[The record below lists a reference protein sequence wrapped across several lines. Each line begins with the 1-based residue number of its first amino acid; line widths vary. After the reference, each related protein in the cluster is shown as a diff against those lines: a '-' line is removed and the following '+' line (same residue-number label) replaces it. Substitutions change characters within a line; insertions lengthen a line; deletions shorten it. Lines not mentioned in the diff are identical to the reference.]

1 MSNSSEESPLR
12 SLPDLIPRLRRVET
26 FAAVI
31 RALERGDSGTIDGA
45 WGSSSALA
53 TAAIADALHA
63 AVVRPARGV
72 ASVAEPART
81 LLVVTPRLSDVDDV
95 LADLASYLNE
105 PPAVFPA
112 WETLPQEQSVSDPIF
127 GARLQLLNEVES
139 SNPPRIIVAS
149 LPALLQPV
157 PDAAERRQGTRRIV
171 VGESLDLEAF
181 LKWLVERGFERQSAI
196 ERPGEFSVHGGILDV
211 YSPGASEPIRI
222 ELFGDEIE
230 SIRTFDPETQRKT
243 GELQEAAV
251 TAVAAASRS
260 DSASGGRQPPDVS
273 AGNGSDDDEGR
284 HQGADATRSP
294 VSGGGQFVHSLPP
307 GSWVVLHE
315 PQELVEEGKHYLSR
329 LNNPRGLFSVSSA
342 IEACTRRPS
351 VTIAALSGG
360 SLETTCR
367 LQVESIERFGGP
379 RAEVLK
385 ELASIVGREEKV
397 LIACHNEG
405 ERERL
410 RELLEQSAP
419 ELAPQVQLCLGAVTR
434 GFRLVVERVLVLSDA
449 ELFSRVDVRRVAR
462 KKKIESRALD
472 TFLDLKRRRSGRSPG
487 PWHRPL
493 SRHAGDRE
501 GGSP

>member
-1 MSNSSEESPLR
+1 MSNSSEVRALR
-12 SLPDLIPRLRRVET
+12 LLPDLIPRLRRVET
-26 FAAVI
+26 FAAVT

-53 TAAIADALHA
+53 TAAIADALHRA
-63 AVVRPARGV
+63 NSTP
-72 ASVAEPART
+72 RT
-81 LLVVTPRLSDVDDV
+81 LLVVTPRLSDVDDLV
-95 LADLASYLNE
+95 ADLASYLDE

-139 SNPPRIIVAS
+139 SQPPRIVVAS

-157 PDAAERRQGTRRIV
+157 PDAAERRQGTRRLV

-181 LKWLVERGFERQSAI
+181 LKWLDDRGFERQSAI

-211 YSPGASEPIRI
+211 FSPGAAEPVRV

-243 GELQEAAV
+243 GELKESAV
-251 TAVAAASRS
+251 TAVAAASS
-260 DSASGGRQPPDVS
+260 TASGGVGRESLNDHVDRDI
-273 AGNGSDDDEGR
+273 SDS
-284 HQGADATRSP
+284 QGADAPRSP
-294 VSGGGQFVHSLPP
+294 VSGSGQFVHSLPA

-379 RAEVLK
+379 R
-385 ELASIVGREEKV
+385 G
-397 LIACHNEG
+397 
-405 ERERL
+405 
-410 RELLEQSAP
+410 
-419 ELAPQVQLCLGAVTR
+419 
-434 GFRLVVERVLVLSDA
+434 
-449 ELFSRVDVRRVAR
+449 LFSRLR
-462 KKKIESRALD
+462 
-472 TFLDLKRRRSGRSPG
+472 
-487 PWHRPL
+487 
-493 SRHAGDRE
+493 
-501 GGSP
+501 

>member
-1 MSNSSEESPLR
+1 MSDSTEETPLR
-12 SLPDLIPRLRRVET
+12 SLPDLVPRLRRVDALT
-26 FAAVI
+26 AVL

-53 TAAIADALHA
+53 TATIADALQQLDGP
-63 AVVRPARGV
+63 R
-72 ASVAEPART
+72 RT
-81 LLVVTPRLSDVDDV
+81 LLVVTPRISDVDDV
-95 LADLASYLNE
+95 VADLASYFDA
-105 PPAVFPA
+105 PPGVFPA

-139 SNPPRIIVAS
+139 SNPPRVIVAS

-157 PDAAERRQGTRRIV
+157 PDSAERRQGTRRLI

-181 LKWLVERGFERQSAI
+181 LRWLVDRGFERQSAI

-211 YSPGASEPIRI
+211 FSPGAAEPIRV

-243 GELQEAAV
+243 GELRESAV
-251 TAVAAASRS
+251 TAVAASGSGPATTGAS
-260 DSASGGRQPPDVS
+260 AL
-273 AGNGSDDDEGR
+273 ADD
-284 HQGADATRSP
+284 QGADASRSP
-294 VSGGGQFVHSLPP
+294 VGRGGQFVDSLPP

-315 PQELVEEGKHYLSR
+315 PQELVEEGRHYLTR
-329 LNNPRGLFSVSSA
+329 LNNPRGLFSVPAA

-410 RELLEQSAP
+410 QELLEHAAP
-419 ELAPQVQLCLGAVTR
+419 ELAPRVTLCLGAVTR

-472 TFLDLKRRRSGRSPG
+472 TFLDLNEGDLVVHLAHGIGR
-487 PWHRPL
+487 
-493 SRHAGDRE
+493 
-501 GGSP
+501 